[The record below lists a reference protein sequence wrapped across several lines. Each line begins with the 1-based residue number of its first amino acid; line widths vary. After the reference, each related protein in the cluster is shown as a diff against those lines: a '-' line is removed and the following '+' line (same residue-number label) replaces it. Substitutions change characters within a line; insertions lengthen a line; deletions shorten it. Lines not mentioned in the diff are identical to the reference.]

1 MFNKLKKILMKYL
14 FSRILLVFIFASGF
28 SQNAEKSG
36 NIKFVQLTD
45 LHVSVGNDNDFL
57 LQNIVKEINDSDFE
71 FVVVTGDLTN
81 RGADDEL
88 KQVHSILSKLK
99 KPYYVVSGNHETNW
113 SESAGL
119 TYKKIFGEDK
129 FVFSKGDYV
138 FIGFPCGP
146 YMKMGDG
153 FVKHED
159 VLWLDKTL
167 KDSLKNNNKKVLNF
181 AHYPLDNSVSN
192 YKEVLSVLEKYPT
205 VATFCG
211 HGHTLR
217 KYDFS
222 GLSGLM
228 GTSITSLDGKTK
240 SYNEVI
246 ISKDSIS
253 IYQKELDKPGV
264 FRFSVPSKPSKIEI
278 PKDNLVMQSPFIKD
292 IASIYSLPAFDK
304 KNLYFTNSIGEI
316 KSINLKNKALNWKT
330 ETGNSIYFSPII
342 VKNNLVIGTIEGN
355 LEGFDT
361 QSGKQKWTIP
371 VGGVLVGSPIAEN
384 NRVYTASSTAFICAD
399 AVSGKVIWQNNLPTS
414 YSQGIPLIQRDKIIY
429 GVWDSYV
436 YCLDKNTGKLIWKWN
451 NGNDKQILYSAGN
464 VNMVS
469 TKNRLYFVTPQRF
482 LTILDIE
489 TGKTLLR
496 TQKWKIRESMG
507 KSQDGKWF
515 YGKTMDGE
523 LIRVPLNDTIELT
536 EESFVNQSK
545 VLDLKWGYEH
555 NPAGILEKN
564 NKIYIGSRKGEVI
577 IVDAAKFEIIKQIN
591 LGSSSINGF
600 TVDDKGQV
608 WASLIEGGIFLLE

>member
-1 MFNKLKKILMKYL
+1 MKNL
-14 FSRILLVFIFASGF
+14 FSRILLIFVIATSF
-28 SQNAEKSG
+28 AQNKEKSEQ
-36 NIKFVQLTD
+36 IKFVQLTD

-57 LQNIVKEINDSDFE
+57 LQDIVKEINNSDFE
-71 FVVVTGDLTN
+71 FAVVTGDLTN

-99 KPYYVVSGNHETNW
+99 IPYYVISGNHETNW

-119 TYKKIFGEDK
+119 TYKKIFGEDR

-167 KDSLKNNNKKVLNF
+167 KESLKNNNKKVLNF

-211 HGHTLR
+211 HGHTLK

-222 GLSGLM
+222 GLSGIM

-240 SYNEVI
+240 SYNQVI
-246 ISKDSIS
+246 VSKDSIS
-253 IYQKELDKPGV
+253 IYQKEIDKPGV
-264 FRFSVPSKPSKIEI
+264 FRFSVPSKPSKIVI
-278 PKDNLVMQSPFIKD
+278 PKDSLTMQSPYIKD
-292 IASIYSLPAFDK
+292 IASIYSVPAFDK
-304 KNLYFTNSIGEI
+304 KSLYFTNSIGEI

-330 ETGNSIYFSPII
+330 ETGNSIYFSPIVI
-342 VKNNLVIGTIEGN
+342 KNNLVIGTIEGK
-355 LEGFDT
+355 LLGFDT

-384 NRVYTASSTAFICAD
+384 NKIYTASSTAFVCAD
-399 AVSGKVIWQNNLPTS
+399 AVSGKVLWQNNLPMS
-414 YSQGIPLIQRDKIIY
+414 YSQGTPLIQEDKIIF

-464 VNMVS
+464 VNMDS

-482 LTILDIE
+482 LTILDIK
-489 TGKTLLR
+489 TGETLLR

-515 YGKTMDGE
+515 YGKTMDG
-523 LIRVPLNDTIELT
+523 LLLRLPLTDDLELT
-536 EESFVNQSK
+536 EENLVNQSK
-545 VLDLKWGYEH
+545 VLDLKLGYEH
-555 NPAGILEKN
+555 NPAAILENN
-564 NKIYIGSRKGEVI
+564 NKIYVGSRKGEVL
-577 IVDAAKFEIIKQIN
+577 IVDASKFEIIKQIN
-591 LGSSSINGF
+591 LGSSSVNGF
-600 TVDDKGQV
+600 VMDDKGQV

>member
-1 MFNKLKKILMKYL
+1 MKYL
-14 FSRILLVFIFASGF
+14 FSRILFIFIIASGF
-28 SQNAEKSG
+28 SQTEKSEI
-36 NIKFVQLTD
+36 IKFVQLTD
-45 LHVSVGNDNDFL
+45 LHVSVGNENDFL
-57 LQNIVKEINDSDFE
+57 LQNIIKEINNSDFE

-88 KQVHSILSKLK
+88 KQVHSILSELK
-99 KPYYVVSGNHETNW
+99 IPYYVISGNHETNW

-119 TYKKIFGEDK
+119 TYKKIFREDR
-129 FVFSKGDYV
+129 FVFSKGEYL

-205 VATFCG
+205 VASFCG
-211 HGHTLR
+211 HGHTLK

-222 GLSGLM
+222 GLSGVM
-228 GTSITSLDGKTK
+228 GASITSRDGKTK
-240 SYNEVI
+240 SYNQVI

-253 IYQKELDKPGV
+253 IYQKEIDKAGV
-264 FRFSVPSKPSKIEI
+264 FKFSVPTKPSKIEI
-278 PKDNLVMQSPFIKD
+278 PKDTFDTGFAPFVKD
-292 IASIYSLPAFDK
+292 VASVYSLPAFDK

-316 KSINLKNKALNWKT
+316 QSVNLKNKALNWKIA
-330 ETGNSIYFSPII
+330 TGNAIYFSPAI

-355 LEGFDT
+355 LLGFDT

-371 VGGVLVGSPIAEN
+371 VGGVLVGSPIVEN
-384 NRVYTASSTAFICAD
+384 NKLYTASSTAFICID
-399 AVSGKVIWQNNLPTS
+399 AVSGKIIWQNKIPQS
-414 YSQGIPLIQRDKIIY
+414 YSQGTPLLQGDRIIF
-429 GVWDSYV
+429 GTWDTNV
-436 YCLDKNTGKLIWKWN
+436 YCLNKNTGTLIWKWN
-451 NGNDKQILYSAGN
+451 NGNNKQVLYSAGN
-464 VNMVS
+464 VNIVAS
-469 TKNRLYFVTPQRF
+469 KNRLYFVSPERF

-496 TQKWKIRESMG
+496 TSKWKVRESMG

-515 YGKTMDGE
+515 YAKTMNGE
-523 LIRVPLNDTIELT
+523 LLRLPLNDDLELT
-536 EESFVNQSK
+536 EENLMAQSK
-545 VLDLKWGYEH
+545 VLDLKLDYEH
-555 NPAGILEKN
+555 NPAPIVENN
-564 NKIYIGSRKGEVI
+564 NKIYIGSRKGEVV
-577 IVDAAKFEIIKQIN
+577 IVDASGFEIIKQVN
-591 LGSSSINGF
+591 LGSSSVNGF
-600 TVDDKGQV
+600 RVDDQGKV
-608 WASLIEGGIFLLE
+608 WTSLIEGGIYLLE

>member
-1 MFNKLKKILMKYL
+1 MISL
-14 FSRILLVFIFASGF
+14 FIIASGF
-28 SQNAEKSG
+28 SQQGDKSG

-45 LHVSVGNDNDFL
+45 LHVSVGNENDFL
-57 LQNIVKEINDSDFE
+57 LQNIIKEINNSDFE
-71 FVVVTGDLTN
+71 FAVVTGDLTN

-88 KQVHSILSKLK
+88 KQVHSILAQLK
-99 KPYYVVSGNHETNW
+99 IPYYVISGNHETNW

-119 TYKKIFGEDK
+119 TYKKIFGEDR

-167 KDSLKNNNKKVLNF
+167 KENLKNNNKKVLNF

-211 HGHTLR
+211 HGHTLK
-217 KYDFS
+217 KYNFS
-222 GLSGLM
+222 GLSGIM

-240 SYNEVI
+240 SYNQVI

-253 IYQKELDKPGV
+253 IYQKEIDKPGV
-264 FRFSVPSKPSKIEI
+264 FKFSVQSKPSKIEI
-278 PKDNLVMQSPFIKD
+278 PKDSVTMQTPFIKD

-316 KSINLKNKALNWKT
+316 KSVNLKSKNVNWKT
-330 ETGNSIYFSPII
+330 ETGNSIYFSPIVI
-342 VKNNLVIGTIEGN
+342 KNNLVIGTIEGN
-355 LEGFDT
+355 LLGFDT

-371 VGGVLVGSPIAEN
+371 VGGVLVGSPIAESN
-384 NRVYTASSTAFICAD
+384 KIYTASSTAFVCAD
-399 AVSGKVIWQNNLPTS
+399 AVSGKVIWQSNLPAS
-414 YSQGIPLIQRDKIIY
+414 YSQGTPLIQDDKIIF

-496 TQKWKIRESMG
+496 TSKWKIRESMG

-523 LIRVPLNDTIELT
+523 LVRVPLNDDIELT
-536 EESFVNQSK
+536 EQNVVNQSK

-555 NPAGILEKN
+555 NPAAILEKN
-564 NKIYIGSRKGEVI
+564 NKIYLGSRKGEVV

-600 TVDDKGQV
+600 TLDDKGQV
-608 WASLIEGGIFLLE
+608 WASLIEGGIYLLE

>member
-1 MFNKLKKILMKYL
+1 MKNL
-14 FSRILLVFIFASGF
+14 VLRILLLFIVASGF
-28 SQNAEKSG
+28 SQNAEKSE

-57 LQNIVKEINDSDFE
+57 LQNIVKEINNSDNE

-88 KQVHSILSKLK
+88 KQVHSILAKLK

-119 TYKKIFGEDK
+119 TYKKIFGEDR

-167 KDSLKNNNKKVLNF
+167 KDNLKNTNKKVLNF

-240 SYNEVI
+240 SYNELI

-253 IYQKELDKPGV
+253 IYQKEIDKPGV
-264 FRFSVPSKPSKIEI
+264 FRFSVPSKPSKITI
-278 PKDNLVMQSPFIKD
+278 PKDSLTIQSPFLKD

-304 KNLYFTNSIGEI
+304 KNVYFTNSIGEI
-316 KSINLKNKALNWKT
+316 KSVNLKNKSTNWKT

-355 LEGFDT
+355 LQGFDT

-399 AVSGKVIWQNNLPTS
+399 AVTGKVIWQNNLPTS
-414 YSQGIPLIQRDKIIY
+414 YSQGTPLIQGDKIIF

-436 YCLDKNTGKLIWKWN
+436 YCLDKNTGNLIWKWN

-464 VNMVS
+464 VNMVAS
-469 TKNRLYFVTPQRF
+469 KSRLYFVTPQRF

-523 LIRVPLNDTIELT
+523 LIRVPLNDAIELT

-564 NKIYIGSRKGEVI
+564 NKIYIGSRKGEVM
-577 IVDAAKFEIIKQIN
+577 IVNAAKFEIIKQIN
-591 LGSSSINGF
+591 LGSSSVNGF

-608 WASLIEGGIFLLE
+608 WASLIEGGIYLLE

>member
-1 MFNKLKKILMKYL
+1 MKNL
-14 FSRILLVFIFASGF
+14 FSRILLIFVITTSFA
-28 SQNAEKSG
+28 QNIEKSEQ
-36 NIKFVQLTD
+36 IKFVQLTD
-45 LHVSVGNDNDFL
+45 LHVSVGNENDFL
-57 LQNIVKEINDSDFE
+57 LQDIVKEINNSDFE
-71 FVVVTGDLTN
+71 FAVVTGDLTN

-99 KPYYVVSGNHETNW
+99 IPYYVISGNHETNW

-119 TYKKIFGEDK
+119 TYKKIFGEDR
-129 FVFSKGDYV
+129 FVFSKGDYL

-167 KDSLKNNNKKVLNF
+167 KDNLKNNNKKVLNF

-222 GLSGLM
+222 GLSGIM

-240 SYNEVI
+240 SYNQVI

-253 IYQKELDKPGV
+253 IYQKEIDKPGV
-264 FRFSVPSKPSKIEI
+264 FKFSVPSKPSKIVI
-278 PKDNLVMQSPFIKD
+278 PKDSLAMQSPYIKD

-304 KNLYFTNSIGEI
+304 KSVYFTNSIGEI
-316 KSINLKNKALNWKT
+316 KSVNLKNKALNWKT

-355 LEGFDT
+355 LVGFDT

-384 NRVYTASSTAFICAD
+384 NKIYTASSTAFICAD
-399 AVSGKVIWQNNLPTS
+399 AVSGKTIWQNNLPAS
-414 YSQGIPLIQRDKIIY
+414 YSQGTPLIQGNKIIF

-469 TKNRLYFVTPQRF
+469 TKSRLYFVTPQRF

-515 YGKTMDGE
+515 YGKTMDG
-523 LIRVPLNDTIELT
+523 LLLRLPLSDDLELT
-536 EESFVNQSK
+536 EENLVNQSK
-545 VLDLKWGYEH
+545 VLDLKLGYEH
-555 NPAGILEKN
+555 NPAAILENK
-564 NKIYIGSRKGEVI
+564 NKIYVGSRKGEVL
-577 IVDAAKFEIIKQIN
+577 IVDASKFEIIKQIN
-591 LGSSSINGF
+591 LGSSSVNGF
-600 TVDDKGQV
+600 TIDDKGQV

>member
-1 MFNKLKKILMKYL
+1 MKNL
-14 FSRILLVFIFASGF
+14 FSRILLIFVITTSFA
-28 SQNAEKSG
+28 QNIEKSEQ
-36 NIKFVQLTD
+36 IKFVQLTD
-45 LHVSVGNDNDFL
+45 LHVSVGNENDFL
-57 LQNIVKEINDSDFE
+57 LQDIVKEINNSDFE
-71 FVVVTGDLTN
+71 FAVVTGDLTN

-99 KPYYVVSGNHETNW
+99 IPYYVISGNHETNW

-119 TYKKIFGEDK
+119 TYKKIFGEDR
-129 FVFSKGDYV
+129 FVFSKGDYL

-167 KDSLKNNNKKVLNF
+167 KDHLKNNNKKVLNF

-222 GLSGLM
+222 GLSGIM

-240 SYNEVI
+240 SYNQVI
-246 ISKDSIS
+246 IRKDSIS
-253 IYQKELDKPGV
+253 IYQKEIDKPGV
-264 FRFSVPSKPSKIEI
+264 FKFSVPSKPSKIVI
-278 PKDNLVMQSPFIKD
+278 PKDSLAMQSPYIKD

-304 KNLYFTNSIGEI
+304 KSVYFTNSIGEI
-316 KSINLKNKALNWKT
+316 KSVNLKNKALNWKT

-355 LEGFDT
+355 LVGFDT

-371 VGGVLVGSPIAEN
+371 VGGVLVGSPISEN
-384 NRVYTASSTAFICAD
+384 NKIYTASSTAFICAD
-399 AVSGKVIWQNNLPTS
+399 AVTGKVIWQNNLPAS
-414 YSQGIPLIQRDKIIY
+414 YSQGTPLIQGDKIIF

-515 YGKTMDGE
+515 YGKTMDG
-523 LIRVPLNDTIELT
+523 LLLRLPLSDDLELT
-536 EESFVNQSK
+536 EENLVNQSK
-545 VLDLKWGYEH
+545 VLDLKLGYEH
-555 NPAGILEKN
+555 NPAAILENK
-564 NKIYIGSRKGEVI
+564 NKIYVGSRKGEVL
-577 IVDAAKFEIIKQIN
+577 IVDASKFEIIKQIN
-591 LGSSSINGF
+591 LGSSSVNGF
-600 TVDDKGQV
+600 TIDDKGQV
-608 WASLIEGGIFLLE
+608 WASLIEGGIYLLE

>member
-1 MFNKLKKILMKYL
+1 MKNL
-14 FSRILLVFIFASGF
+14 FSRILLIFVITTSFA
-28 SQNAEKSG
+28 QNIEKSEQ
-36 NIKFVQLTD
+36 IKFVQLTD
-45 LHVSVGNDNDFL
+45 LHVSVGNENDFL
-57 LQNIVKEINDSDFE
+57 LQDIVKEINNSDFE
-71 FVVVTGDLTN
+71 FAVVTGDLTN

-99 KPYYVVSGNHETNW
+99 IPYYVISGNHETNW

-119 TYKKIFGEDK
+119 TYKKIFGEDR
-129 FVFSKGDYV
+129 FVFSKGDYL

-167 KDSLKNNNKKVLNF
+167 KDNLKNNNKKVLNF

-222 GLSGLM
+222 GLSGIM

-240 SYNEVI
+240 SYNQVI

-253 IYQKELDKPGV
+253 IYQKEIDKPGV
-264 FRFSVPSKPSKIEI
+264 FKFSVPSKPSKIVI
-278 PKDNLVMQSPFIKD
+278 PKDSLAMQSPYIKD

-304 KNLYFTNSIGEI
+304 KSVYFTNSIGEI
-316 KSINLKNKALNWKT
+316 KSVNLKNKALNWKT

-355 LEGFDT
+355 LVGFDT

-384 NRVYTASSTAFICAD
+384 NKIYTASSTAFICAD
-399 AVSGKVIWQNNLPTS
+399 AVSGKTIWQNNLPAS
-414 YSQGIPLIQRDKIIY
+414 YSQGTPLIQGDKIIF

-469 TKNRLYFVTPQRF
+469 TKSRLYFVTPQRF

-515 YGKTMDGE
+515 YGKTMDG
-523 LIRVPLNDTIELT
+523 LLLRLPLSDDLELT
-536 EESFVNQSK
+536 EENLVNQSK
-545 VLDLKWGYEH
+545 VLDLKLGYEH
-555 NPAGILEKN
+555 NPAAILENK
-564 NKIYIGSRKGEVI
+564 NKIYVGSRKGEVL
-577 IVDAAKFEIIKQIN
+577 IVDASKFEIIKQIN
-591 LGSSSINGF
+591 LGSSSVNGF
-600 TVDDKGQV
+600 TIDDKGQV
-608 WASLIEGGIFLLE
+608 WASLIEGGIYLLE

>member
-1 MFNKLKKILMKYL
+1 MIMKHVVT
-14 FSRILLVFIFASGF
+14 RILLLFIMVSGF
-28 SQNAEKSG
+28 SQNAENSG

-57 LQNIVKEINDSDFE
+57 LQNIVKEINNSDFE
-71 FVVVTGDLTN
+71 FAVVTGDLTN

-88 KQVHSILSKLK
+88 KQVHSILSQLK
-99 KPYYVVSGNHETNW
+99 IPYYVISGNHETNW

-119 TYKKIFGEDK
+119 TYKKIFGEDR
-129 FVFSKGDYV
+129 FVFSKGDYL

-167 KDSLKNNNKKVLNF
+167 KESLKNSNKKVLNF

-222 GLSGLM
+222 GLSGIM

-240 SYNEVI
+240 SYNQVI

-253 IYQKELDKPGV
+253 IYQKEIDKPGV
-264 FRFSVPSKPSKIEI
+264 FKFSVPSKPSKITI
-278 PKDNLVMQSPFIKD
+278 PKDSVTMQSPFIKD

-316 KSINLKNKALNWKT
+316 KSVNLKNKNVNWKT

-342 VKNNLVIGTIEGN
+342 IKSNLVVGTIEGN
-355 LEGFDT
+355 MVGYDT

-384 NRVYTASSTAFICAD
+384 NKIYTASSKAFICAD
-399 AVSGKVIWQNNLPTS
+399 AVTGKVIWQNNLPAS
-414 YSQGIPLIQRDKIIY
+414 YSQGVPVIQGNKIIF
-429 GVWDSYV
+429 GVWDSYI
-436 YCLDKNTGKLIWKWN
+436 YCLDKNTGNLIWKWN
-451 NGNDKQILYSAGN
+451 NGNDQQILYSAGN

-469 TKNRLYFVTPQRF
+469 SKNRLYFVTPQRF
-482 LTILDIE
+482 LTVLDIE

-496 TQKWKIRESMG
+496 TSKWKIRESMG
-507 KSQDGKWF
+507 KSQDGKWM
-515 YGKTMDGE
+515 YGKTMDG
-523 LIRVPLNDTIELT
+523 LLLRVPINDEMELT
-536 EESFVNQSK
+536 EENMIAQSK
-545 VLDLKWGYEH
+545 VLDLKLGYEH
-555 NPAGILEKN
+555 NPAGILENK
-564 NKIYIGSRKGEVI
+564 NKIYVGSRKGEVI
-577 IVDAAKFEIIKQIN
+577 VVDAAKFEIIKQIN
-591 LGSSSINGF
+591 LGSSSVNGF
-600 TVDDKGQV
+600 TIDDKGQV

>member
-1 MFNKLKKILMKYL
+1 MKNL
-14 FSRILLVFIFASGF
+14 FSRILLIFVITTSFA
-28 SQNAEKSG
+28 QNIEKSEQ
-36 NIKFVQLTD
+36 IKFVQLTD
-45 LHVSVGNDNDFL
+45 LHVSVGNENDFL
-57 LQNIVKEINDSDFE
+57 LQDIVKEINNSDFE
-71 FVVVTGDLTN
+71 FAVVTGDLTN

-99 KPYYVVSGNHETNW
+99 IPYYVISGNHETNW

-119 TYKKIFGEDK
+119 TYKKIFGEDR
-129 FVFSKGDYV
+129 FVFSKGDYL

-167 KDSLKNNNKKVLNF
+167 KDNLKNNNKKVLNF

-222 GLSGLM
+222 GLSGIM

-240 SYNEVI
+240 SYNQVI

-253 IYQKELDKPGV
+253 IYQKEIDKPGV
-264 FRFSVPSKPSKIEI
+264 FKFSVPSKPSKIVI
-278 PKDNLVMQSPFIKD
+278 PKDSLVMQSPYIKD

-304 KNLYFTNSIGEI
+304 KSVYFTNSIGEI
-316 KSINLKNKALNWKT
+316 KSVNLKNKALNWKT

-355 LEGFDT
+355 LVGFDA

-371 VGGVLVGSPIAEN
+371 VGGVLVGSPISEN
-384 NRVYTASSTAFICAD
+384 NKIYTASSTAFICAD
-399 AVSGKVIWQNNLPTS
+399 AVSGKTIWQNNLPAS
-414 YSQGIPLIQRDKIIY
+414 YSQGTPLIQGDKIIF

-515 YGKTMDGE
+515 YGKTMDG
-523 LIRVPLNDTIELT
+523 LLLRLPLNDDLELT
-536 EESFVNQSK
+536 EENLVNQSK
-545 VLDLKWGYEH
+545 VLDLKLGYEH
-555 NPAGILEKN
+555 NPAAILENK
-564 NKIYIGSRKGEVI
+564 NKIYVGSRKGEVL
-577 IVDAAKFEIIKQIN
+577 IVDASKFEIIKQIN
-591 LGSSSINGF
+591 LGSSSVNGF
-600 TVDDKGQV
+600 TIDDKGQV
-608 WASLIEGGIFLLE
+608 WASLIEGGIYLLE

>member
-1 MFNKLKKILMKYL
+1 MKNL
-14 FSRILLVFIFASGF
+14 FSRILLIFVITTSFA
-28 SQNAEKSG
+28 QNIEKSEQ
-36 NIKFVQLTD
+36 IKFVQLTD
-45 LHVSVGNDNDFL
+45 LHVSVGNENDFL
-57 LQNIVKEINDSDFE
+57 LQDIVKEINNSDFE
-71 FVVVTGDLTN
+71 FAVVTGDLTN

-99 KPYYVVSGNHETNW
+99 IPYYVISGNHETNW

-119 TYKKIFGEDK
+119 TYKKIFGEDR
-129 FVFSKGDYV
+129 FVFSKGDYL

-167 KDSLKNNNKKVLNF
+167 KDNLKNNNKKVLNF

-222 GLSGLM
+222 GLSGIM

-240 SYNEVI
+240 SYNQVI

-253 IYQKELDKPGV
+253 IYQKEIDKPGV
-264 FRFSVPSKPSKIEI
+264 FKFSVPSKPSKIVI
-278 PKDNLVMQSPFIKD
+278 PKDSLVMQSPYIKD
-292 IASIYSLPAFDK
+292 IASIYSLLAFDK
-304 KNLYFTNSIGEI
+304 KSVYFTNSIGEI
-316 KSINLKNKALNWKT
+316 KSVNLKNKALNWKT

-355 LEGFDT
+355 LVGFDT

-371 VGGVLVGSPIAEN
+371 VGGVLVGSPISEN
-384 NRVYTASSTAFICAD
+384 NKIYTASSTAFICAD
-399 AVSGKVIWQNNLPTS
+399 AVTGKVIWQNNLPAS
-414 YSQGIPLIQRDKIIY
+414 YSQGTPLIQGDKIIF

-515 YGKTMDGE
+515 YGKTMDG
-523 LIRVPLNDTIELT
+523 LLLRLPLNDDLELT
-536 EESFVNQSK
+536 EENLVNQSK
-545 VLDLKWGYEH
+545 VLDLKLGYEH
-555 NPAGILEKN
+555 NPAAILENK
-564 NKIYIGSRKGEVI
+564 NKIYVGSRKGEVL
-577 IVDAAKFEIIKQIN
+577 IVDASKFEIIKQIN
-591 LGSSSINGF
+591 LGSSSVNGF
-600 TVDDKGQV
+600 TIDDKGQV
-608 WASLIEGGIFLLE
+608 WASLIEGGIYLLE

>member
-1 MFNKLKKILMKYL
+1 MKNL
-14 FSRILLVFIFASGF
+14 FSRILLIFVITTSFA
-28 SQNAEKSG
+28 QNIEKSEQ
-36 NIKFVQLTD
+36 IKFVQLTD
-45 LHVSVGNDNDFL
+45 LHVSVGNENDFL
-57 LQNIVKEINDSDFE
+57 LQDIVKEINNSDFE
-71 FVVVTGDLTN
+71 FAVVTGDLTN

-99 KPYYVVSGNHETNW
+99 IPYYVISGNHETNW

-119 TYKKIFGEDK
+119 TYKKIFGEDR
-129 FVFSKGDYV
+129 FVFSKGDYL

-167 KDSLKNNNKKVLNF
+167 KDHLKNNNKKVLNF

-222 GLSGLM
+222 GLSGIM

-240 SYNEVI
+240 SYNQVI
-246 ISKDSIS
+246 IRKDSIS
-253 IYQKELDKPGV
+253 IYQKEIDKPGV
-264 FRFSVPSKPSKIEI
+264 FKFSVPSKPSKIVI
-278 PKDNLVMQSPFIKD
+278 PKDSLAMQSPYIKD

-304 KNLYFTNSIGEI
+304 KSVYFTNSIGEI

-355 LEGFDT
+355 LVGFDT

-371 VGGVLVGSPIAEN
+371 VGGVLVGSPISEN
-384 NRVYTASSTAFICAD
+384 NKIYTASSTAFICAD
-399 AVSGKVIWQNNLPTS
+399 AVTGKVIWQNNLPAS
-414 YSQGIPLIQRDKIIY
+414 YSQGTPLIQGDKIIF

-515 YGKTMDGE
+515 YGKTMDG
-523 LIRVPLNDTIELT
+523 LLLRLPLSDDLELT
-536 EESFVNQSK
+536 EENLVNQSK
-545 VLDLKWGYEH
+545 VLDLKLGYEH
-555 NPAGILEKN
+555 NPAAILENK
-564 NKIYIGSRKGEVI
+564 NKIYVGSRKGEVL
-577 IVDAAKFEIIKQIN
+577 IVDASKFEIIKQIN
-591 LGSSSINGF
+591 LGSSSVNGF
-600 TVDDKGQV
+600 TIDDKGQV
-608 WASLIEGGIFLLE
+608 WASLIEGGIYLLE

>member
-1 MFNKLKKILMKYL
+1 MKNL
-14 FSRILLVFIFASGF
+14 FSRILLIFVITTSFA
-28 SQNAEKSG
+28 QNIEKSEQ
-36 NIKFVQLTD
+36 IKFVQLTD
-45 LHVSVGNDNDFL
+45 LHVSVGNENDFL
-57 LQNIVKEINDSDFE
+57 LQDIVKEINNSDFE
-71 FVVVTGDLTN
+71 FAVVTGDLTN

-99 KPYYVVSGNHETNW
+99 IPYYVISGNHETNW

-119 TYKKIFGEDK
+119 TYKKIFGEDR
-129 FVFSKGDYV
+129 FVFSKGDYL

-167 KDSLKNNNKKVLNF
+167 KDNLKNNNKKVLNF

-222 GLSGLM
+222 GLSGIM

-240 SYNEVI
+240 SYNQVI
-246 ISKDSIS
+246 IRKDSIS
-253 IYQKELDKPGV
+253 IYQKEIDKPGV
-264 FRFSVPSKPSKIEI
+264 FKFSVPSKPSKIVI
-278 PKDNLVMQSPFIKD
+278 PKDSLAMQSPYIKD

-304 KNLYFTNSIGEI
+304 KSVYFTNSIGEI
-316 KSINLKNKALNWKT
+316 KSVNLKNKALNWKT

-355 LEGFDT
+355 LVGFDT

-371 VGGVLVGSPIAEN
+371 VGGVLVGSPISEN
-384 NRVYTASSTAFICAD
+384 NKIYTASSTAFICAD
-399 AVSGKVIWQNNLPTS
+399 AVTGKVIWQNNLPAS
-414 YSQGIPLIQRDKIIY
+414 YSQGTPLIQGDKIIF

-515 YGKTMDGE
+515 YGKTMDG
-523 LIRVPLNDTIELT
+523 LLLRLPLSDDLELT
-536 EESFVNQSK
+536 EENLVNQSK
-545 VLDLKWGYEH
+545 VLDLKLGYEH
-555 NPAGILEKN
+555 NPAAILENKK
-564 NKIYIGSRKGEVI
+564 KIYVGSRKGEVL
-577 IVDAAKFEIIKQIN
+577 IVDASKFEIIKQIN
-591 LGSSSINGF
+591 LGSSSVNGF
-600 TVDDKGQV
+600 TIDDKGQV

>member
-1 MFNKLKKILMKYL
+1 MKYL
-14 FSRILLVFIFASGF
+14 FSRILFIFIITSGF
-28 SQNAEKSG
+28 SQTEKSEI
-36 NIKFVQLTD
+36 IKFVQLTD
-45 LHVSVGNDNDFL
+45 LHVSVGNENDFL
-57 LQNIVKEINDSDFE
+57 LQNIIKEINNSDFE

-88 KQVHSILSKLK
+88 KQVHSILSELK
-99 KPYYVVSGNHETNW
+99 IPYYVISGNHETNW

-119 TYKKIFGEDK
+119 TYKKIFGEDR

-205 VATFCG
+205 VASFCG
-211 HGHTLR
+211 HGHTLK

-222 GLSGLM
+222 GLSGIM
-228 GTSITSLDGKTK
+228 GASITSRDGKTK
-240 SYNEVI
+240 SYNQVI

-253 IYQKELDKPGV
+253 IYQKEIDKAGV
-264 FRFSVPSKPSKIEI
+264 FKFSVPTKPSKIEI
-278 PKDNLVMQSPFIKD
+278 PKDSFDTGFTPFVKD
-292 IASIYSLPAFDK
+292 VASVYSLPAFDK

-316 KSINLKNKALNWKT
+316 QSVNLNNKALNWKT
-330 ETGNSIYFSPII
+330 ATGNAIYFSPAI

-355 LEGFDT
+355 LLGFDT
-361 QSGKQKWTIP
+361 QSGKQKWAIP
-371 VGGVLVGSPIAEN
+371 VGGVLVGSPIVDN
-384 NRVYTASSTAFICAD
+384 NKLYTASSTAFICID
-399 AVSGKVIWQNNLPTS
+399 AISGKIIWQNKIPQS
-414 YSQGIPLIQRDKIIY
+414 YSQGTPLVQGDKIIF
-429 GVWDSYV
+429 GTWDTNV
-436 YCLDKNTGKLIWKWN
+436 YCLNKNTGTLIWKWN
-451 NGNDKQILYSAGN
+451 NGNNKQVLYSAGN
-464 VNMVS
+464 VNIVAS
-469 TKNRLYFVTPQRF
+469 KKRLYFVSPERF

-496 TQKWKIRESMG
+496 TSKWKVRESMG

-515 YGKTMDGE
+515 YAKTMNGE
-523 LIRVPLNDTIELT
+523 LLRLPLNDDLELT
-536 EESFVNQSK
+536 EENLMAQSK
-545 VLDLKWGYEH
+545 VLDLKLDYEH
-555 NPAGILEKN
+555 NPSPIVENN
-564 NKIYIGSRKGEVI
+564 NKIYIGSRKGEVV
-577 IVDAAKFEIIKQIN
+577 IVDASGFEIIKQVN
-591 LGSSSINGF
+591 LGSSSVNGF
-600 TVDDKGQV
+600 KIDDQGKV
-608 WASLIEGGIFLLE
+608 WTSLIEGGIYLLE

>member
-1 MFNKLKKILMKYL
+1 MKHL
-14 FSRILLVFIFASGF
+14 FLRILLFFITISCF
-28 SQNAEKSG
+28 SQNAEKSE
-36 NIKFVQLTD
+36 NIKFIQLTD

-57 LQNIVKEINDSDFE
+57 LQNIVKEINNSDFE

-88 KQVHSILSKLK
+88 KEVHSILSQLK
-99 KPYYVVSGNHETNW
+99 KPYYVISGNHETNW

-119 TYKKIFGEDK
+119 TYKKIFGEDR
-129 FVFSKGDYV
+129 FVFSKGDYL

-167 KDSLKNNNKKVLNF
+167 KDNLKNSNKKVLNF
-181 AHYPLDNSVSN
+181 AHYPLDKSVSN

-205 VATFCG
+205 VASFCG
-211 HGHTLR
+211 HGHTLK

-222 GLSGLM
+222 GLSGIM

-240 SYNEVI
+240 SYNQVI

-253 IYQKELDKPGV
+253 IYQKEIDKPGV
-264 FRFSVPSKPSKIEI
+264 FRFSVRSKPSKIEI
-278 PKDNLVMQSPFIKD
+278 PKDTLTMQAPFLKD

-316 KSINLKNKALNWKT
+316 KSVNLKNKNVNWKT

-342 VKNNLVIGTIEGN
+342 IKNNLVIGTIEGN
-355 LEGFDT
+355 LVGFDT

-384 NRVYTASSTAFICAD
+384 NKIYTASSTAFICAD
-399 AVSGKVIWQNNLPTS
+399 AVTGKVIWQNNLPAS
-414 YSQGIPLIQRDKIIY
+414 YSQGTPLIQGDKIIF
-429 GVWDSYV
+429 GVWDSYI
-436 YCLDKNTGKLIWKWN
+436 YCLNKNTGNLIWKWN

-482 LTILDIE
+482 LTVLDIE

-496 TQKWKIRESMG
+496 TSKWKIRESMG

-523 LIRVPLNDTIELT
+523 LVRVPLNDEIELT
-536 EESFVNQSK
+536 EENVIAQSK
-545 VLDLKWGYEH
+545 VLDLKLGYEH
-555 NPAGILEKN
+555 NPAGILENK

-577 IVDAAKFEIIKQIN
+577 IIDAEKFEIIKQIN

-608 WASLIEGGIFLLE
+608 WASLIEGGIFLLK

>member
-1 MFNKLKKILMKYL
+1 MKNL
-14 FSRILLVFIFASGF
+14 FSRILLIFVITTSFA
-28 SQNAEKSG
+28 QNIEKSEQ
-36 NIKFVQLTD
+36 IKFVQLTD
-45 LHVSVGNDNDFL
+45 LHVSVGNENDFL
-57 LQNIVKEINDSDFE
+57 LQDIVKEINNSDFE
-71 FVVVTGDLTN
+71 FAVVTGDLTN

-99 KPYYVVSGNHETNW
+99 IPYYVISGNHETNW

-119 TYKKIFGEDK
+119 TYKKIFGEDR
-129 FVFSKGDYV
+129 FVFSKGDYL

-167 KDSLKNNNKKVLNF
+167 KDHLKNNNKKVLNF

-222 GLSGLM
+222 GLSGIM

-240 SYNEVI
+240 SYNQVI

-253 IYQKELDKPGV
+253 IYQKEIDKPGV
-264 FRFSVPSKPSKIEI
+264 FKFSVPSKPSKIVI
-278 PKDNLVMQSPFIKD
+278 PKDSLAMQSPYIKD

-304 KNLYFTNSIGEI
+304 KSVYFTNSIGEI

-355 LEGFDT
+355 LVGFDT

-384 NRVYTASSTAFICAD
+384 NKIYTASSTAFICAD
-399 AVSGKVIWQNNLPTS
+399 AVSGKTIWQNNLPAS
-414 YSQGIPLIQRDKIIY
+414 YSQGTPLIQGDKIIF

-515 YGKTMDGE
+515 YGKTMDG
-523 LIRVPLNDTIELT
+523 LLLRLPLSDDLELT
-536 EESFVNQSK
+536 EENLVNQSK
-545 VLDLKWGYEH
+545 VLDLKLGYEH
-555 NPAGILEKN
+555 NPAAILENK
-564 NKIYIGSRKGEVI
+564 NKIYVGSRKGEVL
-577 IVDAAKFEIIKQIN
+577 IVDASKFEIIKQIS
-591 LGSSSINGF
+591 LGSSSVNGF
-600 TVDDKGQV
+600 TIDDKGQV

>member
-1 MFNKLKKILMKYL
+1 MKNL
-14 FSRILLVFIFASGF
+14 FLRILLLFIVVSGF
-28 SQNAEKSG
+28 SQNAESG

-57 LQNIVKEINDSDFE
+57 LQNIVKEINNSDFE

-88 KQVHSILSKLK
+88 KQVHSILSKLN

-119 TYKKIFGEDK
+119 TYKKIFGEDR

-167 KDSLKNNNKKVLNF
+167 KENLKNSNKKVLNF

-192 YKEVLSVLEKYPT
+192 YKEVLSVLQKYPT

-228 GTSITSLDGKTK
+228 GTSITSLDGKTQ
-240 SYNEVI
+240 SYNQVI

-253 IYQKELDKPGV
+253 IYQKEIDKPGV
-264 FRFSVPSKPSKIEI
+264 FKFSVPSKPSNIEI
-278 PKDNLVMQSPFIKD
+278 PKDNLVMQSPFLKD
-292 IASIYSLPAFDK
+292 IASIYSLPVFDK

-316 KSINLKNKALNWKT
+316 KSINLKSKAQNWKT

-355 LEGFDT
+355 LQGFDT

-399 AVSGKVIWQNNLPTS
+399 AVTGKVIWQNNLPTS
-414 YSQGIPLIQRDKIIY
+414 YSQGIPLIQGDKIIF

-464 VNMVS
+464 VNMVAS
-469 TKNRLYFVTPQRF
+469 KNRLYFVTPQRF
-482 LTILDIE
+482 LTVLDIE

-523 LIRVPLNDTIELT
+523 LIRVPLNDDIELT
-536 EESFVNQSK
+536 EESFVNQTK

-564 NKIYIGSRKGEVI
+564 NKIYVGSRKGEVV

-608 WASLIEGGIFLLE
+608 WASLIEGGIYSLE